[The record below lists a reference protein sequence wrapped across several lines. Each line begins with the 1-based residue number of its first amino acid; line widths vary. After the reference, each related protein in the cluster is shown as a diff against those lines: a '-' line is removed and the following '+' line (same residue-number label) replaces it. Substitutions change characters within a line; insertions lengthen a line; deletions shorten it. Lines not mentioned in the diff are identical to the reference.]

1 MAFSKRPAPLNFRAL
16 DDDEEPETLSQAF
29 GTAPMSFRNLDA
41 DEREPPIGLEG
52 RPRSEI
58 AALDREDAR
67 SLTVERGEPAPSGWP
82 TWIIAVGI
90 ALLWALGPIAFAIGY
105 RGNVAPLHND
115 PFALLVFAL
124 LAIGPGIFVLGAA
137 YMIRQGQM
145 LAHESRRTKAMAEDM
160 LSPALLAAARSGEVA
175 QAIREEIVRAG
186 AAAEDA
192 RETLVALREAL
203 AIETEELIGSTAQ
216 SVRSARDL
224 ANSLGHERGQMV
236 ELAKTL
242 DSQAMRV
249 TDAVGQ
255 QARMVTEAAGVAETQ
270 IREAETNLAARA
282 AELAAAAAETQ
293 NAARTAGEDLTRH
306 VARLESAGAGVSEQV
321 RAVEAG
327 LGEQRAALIAA
338 GQMLKS
344 DHAAFTADA
353 GLQTSRLEDL
363 VREAT
368 TTAEAMSAQAG
379 VGGEALQH
387 LLSTATLQLRDIA
400 ETAKAER
407 EEFGQS
413 TLHALDAV
421 STAATEHR
429 RQFETQA
436 REAIDA
442 LAASAEVARSA
453 ASDHAIN
460 ARQQVDQLSE
470 TAFAAGQ
477 TANQVFEARLE
488 EARALIA
495 QSAQMLDESAALSVQ
510 RLESGANAAR
520 ATLDE
525 LSTLMGDIEARALK
539 LPQEAQAQSETLRAS
554 LANSLT
560 DAQTQVRETIEETKA
575 YEAALQTRVQDTL
588 EALNEAA
595 RQAAKPPTAVVPE
608 PPRPAPIEPLIRDP
622 LPIAEVE
629 LADTIGLRNRIRLT
643 PTATDKEFTAVFEA
657 AGGPPVSSELGEAD
671 DDEATGD
678 GEAWTWKDLLASLD
692 GSGASSDGPESAL
705 AAELAHMGVDPEALL
720 PQGRVVEIAAALQ
733 TGDLTGSR
741 EVVCKLA
748 PAATR
753 RIARRLFTDDDVKQ
767 RAEVFVHRYRTL
779 LAETIAR
786 DLTGA
791 LLAKRLDE
799 PGGRLFLLLDA
810 AAGDRL

>member
-16 DDDEEPETLSQAF
+16 DDDEGPGTLSQAF
-29 GTAPMSFRNLDA
+29 ATAPLSFRTLDA
-41 DEREPPIGLEG
+41 EELEQPVGLRGRER
-52 RPRSEI
+52 SDV
-58 AALDREDAR
+58 AALDRVDSR
-67 SLTVERGEPAPSGWP
+67 SVTIDRGEPAPSGWP

-90 ALLWALGPIAFAIGY
+90 ALLWALGPIAFAVGY

-137 YMIRQGQM
+137 YMIRQGQT
-145 LAHESRRTKAMAEDM
+145 LAHETRRTKAMAEDM
-160 LSPALLAAARSGEVA
+160 LAPALLAAARSGEVA
-175 QAIREEIVRAG
+175 QSIRDEIARAG
-186 AAAEDA
+186 AAADEA
-192 RETLVALREAL
+192 RETLVALRESL
-203 AIETEELIGSTAQ
+203 AFETDNLAGATAQ
-216 SVRSARDL
+216 SVRTAREL
-224 ANSLGHERGQMV
+224 AETLGRERGQMT
-236 ELAKTL
+236 ELAYTL
-242 DSQAMRV
+242 DNQATRV
-249 TDAVGQ
+249 TDAVAQ
-255 QARMVTEAAGVAETQ
+255 QARMVSEATGVAETQ
-270 IREAETNLAARA
+270 IREAETALAARA
-282 AELAAAAAETQ
+282 AELATAAAETQ

-321 RAVEAG
+321 RSVEAG

-344 DHAAFTADA
+344 DHAAFAADA

-363 VREAT
+363 VRDAT
-368 TTAEAMSAQAG
+368 TTAEAMSAQASA
-379 VGGEALQH
+379 GGEALQQ

-436 REAIDA
+436 REAIEA
-442 LAASAEVARSA
+442 LAASADVARSA
-453 ASDHAIN
+453 ANDHALS

-495 QSAQMLDESAALSVQ
+495 HSAQMLDESGALSVQ
-510 RLESGANAAR
+510 RLESGAMAAR

-539 LPQEAQAQSETLRAS
+539 LPQDALAQSDTLRAS
-554 LANSLT
+554 LADSLAA
-560 DAQTQVRETIEETKA
+560 AQAQARETIEESKA
-575 YEAALQTRVQDTL
+575 YEAALRTRVQDTL

-595 RQAAKPPTAVVPE
+595 RQADKPPTGVVRA
-608 PPRPAPIEPLIRDP
+608 PPQLPPGDP
-622 LPIAEVE
+622 LPIPGAE
-629 LADTIGLRNRIRLT
+629 LADAIGLRNRIRLT

-657 AGGPPVSSELGEAD
+657 AAGPAPPSDVGEVD
-671 DDEATGD
+671 DDEAAGD
-678 GEAWTWKDLLASLD
+678 GEGWTWKDLLASLD
-692 GSGASSDGPESAL
+692 GSGASSDGPENQL

-720 PQGRVVEIAAALQ
+720 PQGRIVEISAALQ

-753 RIARRLFTDDDVKQ
+753 RIARRLFTDDDIKQ
-767 RAEVFVHRYRTL
+767 RAEGFVHRYRPL
-779 LAETIAR
+779 LADTIAR
-786 DLTGA
+786 DPTGM